1 MTDTLKKALIGVKSK
16 AKLGIEIEDN
26 VALSNALSPKA
37 TMKPRMQQTPLSSRN
52 ATRQSISGL
61 PSSMM
66 NSIGK
71 GSGLASTRNSI
82 LAPSSSSK
90 DLRFADG
97 RKSTMALTKDE
108 DKIKPGVTRTTMSG
122 HKRPASNM
130 GFTKNE

>member
-1 MTDTLKKALIGVKSK
+1 MTDTLKRALVGVKSK
-16 AKLGIEIEDN
+16 VKLGIEVEDN

-37 TMKPRMQQTPLSSRN
+37 TMKPKMQQTPLSSRN

-82 LAPSSSSK
+82 INTSSSK
-90 DLRFADG
+90 DLRFQDG

-108 DKIKPGVTRTTMSG
+108 DKIKPGL
-122 HKRPASNM
+122 
-130 GFTKNE
+130 